1 VSGAAASS
9 TDPKTWCSFDL
20 AVKSLEAGVHKADGI
35 GFCFGD
41 EWAGIE
47 IDKCVV
53 DGKLTDEARKLVD
66 TFHTYAEISPS
77 GNGIHLLMKSSKP
90 LQSGATNKD
99 GSVIATHGRFFTV
112 TGKIVEGSSTK
123 IEDCT
128 ELLHELLTQWKAE
141 QKPSGEWNEASSMK
155 FTDAVTKG
163 AGEGSRHHTV
173 VAVVGKCIREGMPEA
188 DALKI
193 ALEINAKSHPPKP
206 EAVVANT
213 VTDLY
218 ARYAEK
224 DKKKKKWLI
233 PFTEPS
239 KITTGEGT
247 IMFDWEDYSMRLSR
261 FRDFRGGIEAQ
272 AEVRYDPSAKPLIV
286 PMRTASAS
294 GYTDAVRI
302 LEHAND
308 IIDWRNVVNYVL
320 FEMSARFNPMRGAL
334 GSCATKLDTSQLYL
348 IENLIPAGEIA
359 LVYGPGKSHKSF
371 LALAMCIA
379 TALGKQLPGINPV
392 RQGNVLYL
400 NFEGSSKKRFENR
413 LFQLCEGLG
422 ITDEERAR
430 LGYSLFFQNLT
441 RSFTDIIEDVREFVG
456 LQNIVLV
463 VIDSFGAAAGRDP
476 QEANAAI
483 ALMNAVDSLHGVSKI
498 LISHVAKYELQQRN
512 GDGARLFAYGSI
524 YITNLSRITWEVVVG
539 ENRTNDQE
547 DAMTVNVALFN
558 RESNYDM
565 ILPPL
570 GFGLRFHPVSQATEV
585 RIETIQVNE
594 ENGFGARRPI
604 SKKAMILNAL
614 SDAKVAF
621 SKGEIETE
629 YLTTKELSE
638 AVEASD
644 GIVRAECSELVKEG
658 AIEVKYP
665 NAGGK
670 GKVQAWRVKPDAEGF
685 SEVHE

>member
-1 VSGAAASS
+1 M
-9 TDPKTWCSFDL
+9 
-20 AVKSLEAGVHKADGI
+20 AVKALEAGIHAAAGV

-47 IDKCVV
+47 IDGCVTE
-53 DGKLTDEARKLVD
+53 GKLTDEARKLVN
-66 TFHTYAEISPS
+66 TFGTYAEISPS
-77 GNGIHLLMKSSKP
+77 GYGIHLLMKSTKP

-99 GSVIATHGRFFTV
+99 GSVIATQGRFFTV
-112 TGKIVEGSSTK
+112 TGKIVEGSVPTV
-123 IEDCT
+123 EDRT
-128 ELLHELLTQWKAE
+128 EMLHELWTQWKGE
-141 QKPSGEWNEASSMK
+141 QKPSGEWSEASSMK

-163 AGEGSRHHTV
+163 VGEGNRHHTV
-173 VAVVGKCIREGMPEA
+173 VVVVGKCIREGMAAA

-193 ALEINAKSHPPKP
+193 ALEINAKSKPPKP

-213 VTDLY
+213 VADLY

-239 KITTGEGT
+239 KIDVGDDAIT
-247 IMFDWEDYSMRLSR
+247 FDWEDYSIRLSR

-308 IIDWRNVVNYVL
+308 IIDWRGVVNYVL
-320 FEMSARFNPMRGAL
+320 FEMSSRFNAMKGVLA
-334 GSCATKLDTSQLYL
+334 GGVKQLDDSELYL
-348 IENLIPAGEIA
+348 IDNLIPAGEIA
-359 LVYGPGKSHKSF
+359 LLYGPGKSHKSY

-379 TALGKQLPGINPV
+379 TALGKSLPGINPV

-400 NFEGSSKKRFENR
+400 NFEGSGTARYQHR
-413 LFQLCEGLG
+413 LFQLCEGFG
-422 ITDEERAR
+422 ITGEERAM
-430 LGYSLFFQNLT
+430 LDTSMFFQSVT
-441 RSFTDIIEDVREFVG
+441 RSLIDIIDDVRAFVREH
-456 LQNIVLV
+456 NIVLV
-463 VIDSFGAAAGRDP
+463 IIDSFGAAAGRDP

-483 ALMNAVDSLHGVSKI
+483 PLMNSLDGLRGVSKV

-512 GDGARLFAYGSI
+512 GDWKEASHRLFAYGSI

-539 ENRTNDQE
+539 GDRTNEKADT
-547 DAMTVNVALFN
+547 MKINVGLFN

-565 ILPPL
+565 TLPPM
-570 GFGLRFHPVSQATEV
+570 GFGLTFHPVRRSTDV
-585 RIETIQVNE
+585 TLETIEVNE
-594 ENGFGARRPI
+594 ENGFSMHKPI
-604 SKKAMILNAL
+604 PKRDLILNAL
-614 SDAKVAF
+614 SDAKTAF
-621 SKGEIETE
+621 SKGEAEIE
-629 YLTTKELSE
+629 YLTAKDLAEV
-638 AVEASD
+638 VEAAEAT
-644 GIVRAECSELVKEG
+644 VRVYCADLVKDG
-658 AIEVKYP
+658 AIEAKYP
-665 NAGGK
+665 NTSGGK